1 MFSRPE
7 IIRWNGT
14 YTNPEVAPS
23 PIVIKQT
30 RETPLVNNPKE
41 YQVAVETFNIDTTES
56 PIFTCTARQQGATS
70 INDLDYYVQFVW
82 SGNVYTQYL
91 QMDSSF
97 PQYAP
102 PSVSPDNSVTY
113 PPYYWINSY
122 AQFIGMINV
131 ALKACM
137 VLLKAGA
144 YPTPD
149 NVWPYIQMDVRS
161 GTIGFVVPTTMV
173 ANAVNF
179 IFENQ
184 LMDKLNLPFS
194 TIINNNVGYPT
205 PNIAH
210 QIASTAFDKF
220 KDATTNFLS
229 TTISNTMS
237 GTPYWTGTAVTLVN
251 DHDYRA
257 SWFDIYK
264 ILIVSNMAAPEGTSL
279 ASGTSSTQ
287 GGSQNLLASY
297 TLDLNGSDHVNGQLL
312 FTPFFNKWCSLVP
325 SEAIQMIN
333 IEFLYQTK
341 TGAQYPILQTFGRTA
356 DIKLIFKR
364 NNAPTSELGLP
375 NGGKILRKRKLG
387 E

>member
-1 MFSRPE
+1 MTE
-7 IIRWNGT
+7 NIRWSGT
-14 YTNPEVAPS
+14 YINPDVEPS
-23 PIVIKQT
+23 PIVFKQT
-30 RETPLVNNPKE
+30 REIPLVYNPKD
-41 YQVAVETFNIDTTES
+41 YQVAVETFDIDTTEQ
-56 PIFTCTARQQGATS
+56 PIFVCTVRQQGATS
-70 INDLDYYVQFVW
+70 INDLDYYVQFAW
-82 SGNVYTQYL
+82 GGFVYTQYL
-91 QMDSSF
+91 QMDSSY

-102 PSVSPDNSVTY
+102 TSVSPNNSVAY
-113 PPYYWINSY
+113 QPYYSITSF
-122 AQFIGMINV
+122 AQFIGMVNV

-137 VLLKAGA
+137 GLLKAGT
-144 YPTPD
+144 YPTGD

-161 GTIGFVVPTTMV
+161 GIIGFVVPTTMV
-173 ANAVNF
+173 TNAVNF

-229 TTISNTMS
+229 TTVSNTMS
-237 GTPYWTGTAVTLVN
+237 GTPYWTGSAVTLVS

-264 ILIVSNMAAPEGTSL
+264 ILIVSNMAGAQSTSI
-279 ASGTSSTQ
+279 ASGISSTQ
-287 GGSQNLLASY
+287 GGSQNILASY
-297 TLDLNGSDHVNGQLL
+297 TLDLNGADNINGQLL
-312 FTPFFNKWCSLVP
+312 YNPFFNKWCSLVP
-325 SEAIQMIN
+325 SESIQMIN

-356 DIKLIFKR
+356 DITLVFKKKDD
-364 NNAPTSELGLP
+364 PTPVLLE
-375 NGGKILRKRKLG
+375 GGKIMRKRKLG